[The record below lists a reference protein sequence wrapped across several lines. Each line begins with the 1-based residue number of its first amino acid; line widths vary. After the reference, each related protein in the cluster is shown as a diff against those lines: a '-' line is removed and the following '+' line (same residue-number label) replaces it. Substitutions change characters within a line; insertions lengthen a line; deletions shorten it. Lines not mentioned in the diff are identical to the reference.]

1 MAKAKNLMDSMID
14 SQSKIIHNW
23 VDTAKKMH
31 SASVDVNASE
41 KSSTLYNEWLEN
53 QMCIFKNITINNDNT
68 ENGNTNTSSANT
80 ENYFKNWY
88 NGQMTMIKQ
97 MTDFNQQIFTQM
109 SNVGKPQSE
118 ISEQFQTMNS
128 AWTNMYNN
136 WTDTLNNTFENLSGT
151 MKDGLNKDVF
161 SSMYTSNNV
170 FMKMYETF
178 QPLMKMFNSKGFNAE
193 QLKNILTADFY
204 KNMTEKM
211 FEGFFPKNDFTKMF
225 ETMQSNIKNMMGNS
239 TNFSKEMVDNYKNTM
254 KNIPGM
260 FTNPDMAKMFHASQE
275 MMHAYNKPFG
285 QMMKMMAPGKE
296 KLMLESMVETMEK
309 ISQYQ
314 TKQTQLQYLL
324 YTTAENAMEKSIE
337 NNFNKVNAGAEIT
350 NFNQFFTEWMNTNE
364 STFTTLFAT
373 DEFSQLKA
381 EVTALNMGI
390 KKDFD
395 NQLVSSFENTPF
407 VFKSD
412 MDEVYKSLYDLK
424 KTVNQMQKMLEINVE
439 ENVVDD
445 EKTASAKRK
454 KK

>member
-1 MAKAKNLMDSMID
+1 
-14 SQSKIIHNW
+14 
-23 VDTAKKMH
+23 
-31 SASVDVNASE
+31 
-41 KSSTLYNEWLEN
+41 
-53 QMCIFKNITINNDNT
+53 
-68 ENGNTNTSSANT
+68 
-80 ENYFKNWY
+80 
-88 NGQMTMIKQ
+88 
-97 MTDFNQQIFTQM
+97 
-109 SNVGKPQSE
+109 
-118 ISEQFQTMNS
+118 
-128 AWTNMYNN
+128 
-136 WTDTLNNTFENLSGT
+136 
-151 MKDGLNKDVF
+151 
-161 SSMYTSNNV
+161 
-170 FMKMYETF
+170 MYETF

-239 TNFSKEMVDNYKNTM
+239 TNFSKEMVDNYNNTM

-275 MMHAYNKPFG
+275 MMDAYNKPFG

-296 KLMLESMVETMEK
+296 KVMLESMIETMEK

-337 NNFNKVNAGAEIT
+337 NNFNKVNAGTEIT
-350 NFNQFFTEWMNTNE
+350 NFNQFFTEWTNTNE
-364 STFTTLFAT
+364 SAFTTLFAT

-407 VFKSD
+407 AFKSD
-412 MDEVYKSLYDLK
+412 MDEVYKNLYDLK
-424 KTVNQMQKMLEINVE
+424 KMVKQMQKMHEINVE
-439 ENVVDD
+439 ENVVAD

>member
-1 MAKAKNLMDSMID
+1 MAKAKNLMD

-170 FMKMYETF
+170 FIKMYETF

-239 TNFSKEMVDNYKNTM
+239 TNFSKEMVDN
-254 KNIPGM
+254 
-260 FTNPDMAKMFHASQE
+260 
-275 MMHAYNKPFG
+275 
-285 QMMKMMAPGKE
+285 
-296 KLMLESMVETMEK
+296 
-309 ISQYQ
+309 
-314 TKQTQLQYLL
+314 
-324 YTTAENAMEKSIE
+324 
-337 NNFNKVNAGAEIT
+337 
-350 NFNQFFTEWMNTNE
+350 
-364 STFTTLFAT
+364 
-373 DEFSQLKA
+373 
-381 EVTALNMGI
+381 
-390 KKDFD
+390 
-395 NQLVSSFENTPF
+395 
-407 VFKSD
+407 
-412 MDEVYKSLYDLK
+412 
-424 KTVNQMQKMLEINVE
+424 
-439 ENVVDD
+439 
-445 EKTASAKRK
+445 
-454 KK
+454 